1 MRDDVAIMM
10 TAWKRSQ
17 YLRKTL
23 QSWAGV
29 RGIGEVEIVIA
40 LEPSERRDQM
50 LAVVEEARATGVLNI
65 TVRENPERLG
75 VLVNIVEA
83 AGALFRERAAL
94 DYLVF
99 AEEDLVVSDD
109 TLEYLLWA
117 GRRFRCEDDVLLV
130 CAHAAEGATSESDP
144 AEVRLGDRFRCWLW
158 ATWRD
163 EFERVL
169 EPTWDRTY
177 SSGEKPGD
185 GVGWDCH
192 IQERIIP
199 RGGYR
204 TVLPAASRSQNIG
217 KFEGVHQA
225 PAEYAGT
232 LDPSFRSVFGVVDY
246 QLSSISVS
254 TGLQ

>member
-1 MRDDVAIMM
+1 MLNDVSIMM
-10 TAWKRSQ
+10 TAWRRPN

-23 QSWAGV
+23 RSWGAV
-29 RGIGEVEIVIA
+29 RGIREVEIVVA
-40 LEPSERRDQM
+40 LEPSDRQDQIIRTIW
-50 LAVVEEARATGVLNI
+50 EARDEWGLNI
-65 TVRENPERLG
+65 RTRVNPERLG
-75 VLVNIVEA
+75 VLVNIVET
-83 AGALFRERAAL
+83 AGHMFQVEDRLR
-94 DYLVF
+94 YLVF

-109 TLEYLLWA
+109 VLDYFLWA
-117 GRRFRCEDDVLLV
+117 DDVFHGREDVLAV
-130 CAHAAEGATSESDP
+130 CAHAPEGATADSDP
-144 AEVRLGDRFRCWLW
+144 TAVALGERFRCWVW

-163 EFERVL
+163 RFHGVL

-185 GVGWDCH
+185 GVGWDCN

-225 PAEYAGT
+225 PGEYAGT
-232 LDPSFRSVFGVVDY
+232 VDPSFREVFGVVDY
-246 QLSSISVS
+246 RL
-254 TGLQ
+254 TGSADAAG